1 MQQIEGCWYKVVGIL
16 VVGILVVG
24 IGPKEGDF
32 MIQAGD
38 QGRFKAI

>member
-1 MQQIEGCWYKVVGIL
+1 MQQIEGCWYK